1 MAEILRVS
9 ADDND
14 VEGRAPFTKIIGA
27 WLVGGSD
34 AATADVYD
42 ALTVTGTA
50 KFTLKAAINTASA
63 YLYFGKPGV
72 PFKTG
77 ISVDLTGTGM
87 LLFLVVE

>member
-1 MAEILRVS
+1 MEIIRIA
-9 ADDND
+9 ADVNN
-14 VEGRAPFTKIIGA
+14 VGLAGFTKICGA

-42 ALTVTGTA
+42 ALTVTGTP
-50 KFTLKAAINTASA
+50 KFTLKAPANTCSPYIA
-63 YLYFGKPGV
+63 FGYPGV
-72 PFKTG
+72 PFKTA